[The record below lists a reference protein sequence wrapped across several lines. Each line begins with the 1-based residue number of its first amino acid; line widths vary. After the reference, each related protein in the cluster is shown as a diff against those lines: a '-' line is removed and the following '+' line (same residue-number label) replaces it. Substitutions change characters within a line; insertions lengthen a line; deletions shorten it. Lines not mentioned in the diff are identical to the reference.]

1 MGPCFGTVSRQIAM
15 ATTTCARAPRVTKA
29 RGTDR
34 RKFLAVSF
42 LTLARPAVAVA
53 EDATLYG
60 PRGSPGGGLEAATFA
75 GGCFW
80 CMEKPFDRVD
90 GVKNTVSGYCG
101 GGEPRP
107 TYKQVSAGVTG
118 HAESL
123 RVEYDPKE
131 VSYEELLDVFW
142 KQINPTQEN
151 QQFCDRGKQYR
162 SAIFYHD
169 EKQKEAALNSR
180 DKYEQLGVF
189 QGPIRTEIVPVT
201 EFWDAEEYHQDYY
214 KKNPLLY
221 RFYRSRC
228 GRDQYLDAVWGSGNH

>member
-1 MGPCFGTVSRQIAM
+1 M
-15 ATTTCARAPRVTKA
+15 ATKMCTRVRASRGTKTH
-29 RGTDR
+29 GTDR
-34 RKFLAVSF
+34 RTLLAVSL
-42 LTLARPAVAVA
+42 LTLARPSIAMA
-53 EDATLYG
+53 EESTVYG
-60 PRGSPGGGLEAATFA
+60 PRGSPGAGLEAATFA

-80 CMEKPFDRVD
+80 CMEKPFDHVD
-90 GVKNTVSGYCG
+90 GVENTVSGYCG
-101 GGEPRP
+101 GREARP

-123 RVEYDPKE
+123 RVEYDPKI

-142 KQINPTQEN
+142 RQINPTQEN
-151 QQFCDRGKQYR
+151 QQFCDRGRQYR

-169 EKQKEAALNSR
+169 EMQKEAALNSR
-180 DKYEQLGVF
+180 EKYEKLGVF

-201 EFWDAEEYHQDYY
+201 DFWDAEEYHQDYY

-228 GRDQYLDAVWGSGNH
+228 GRDQYLDSVWGSGNH